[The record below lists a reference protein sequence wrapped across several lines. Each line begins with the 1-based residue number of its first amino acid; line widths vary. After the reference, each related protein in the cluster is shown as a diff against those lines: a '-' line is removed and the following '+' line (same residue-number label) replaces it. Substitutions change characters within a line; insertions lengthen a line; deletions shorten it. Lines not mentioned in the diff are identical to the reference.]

1 MKHSIQI
8 VYRRVDRGEAGGEF
22 VTQEFAEA
30 HPDFCGRFVIRRGK
44 IDPFLTTA
52 LQLLEAY
59 ADGWRMEHLGA
70 LVVWLVNG
78 PTPPVEDP
86 PE

>member
-1 MKHSIQI
+1 MVNHSVQI
-8 VYRRVDRGEAGGEF
+8 VYRRVDQGEEGGEF

-30 HPDFCGRFVIRRGK
+30 HPNICGRFVIRHGEH
-44 IDPFLTTA
+44 DPFMTTA

-59 ADGWRMEHLGA
+59 ADGWREEHLGA

-78 PTPPVEDP
+78 PTPPGDSA
-86 PE
+86 